1 MLYIVNK
8 KGDVLRNCLETV
20 STDDVILLIES
31 AVYAAVNKAQ
41 SSVFSER
48 ISGVVIYALLPDM
61 QARGIDVARC
71 YEHIQYVDYAGF
83 IDLVEQ
89 NNPVRSC
96 C

>member
-8 KGDVLRNCLETV
+8 HADVLIDCLERA
-20 STDDVILLIES
+20 SIKDVILLIEG
-31 AVYAAVNKAQ
+31 AVYAAVNKPQ
-41 SSVFSER
+41 PSVLSEQ
-48 ISGVVIYALLPDM
+48 IGGVAMYALLPDM

-71 YEHIQYVDYAGF
+71 YEHIHYVDYAGF
-83 IDLVEQ
+83 VELVEE

>member
-8 KGDVLRNCLETV
+8 KGDALINCIDTV
-20 STDDVILLIES
+20 SVDDVILLIEG
-31 AVYAAVNKAQ
+31 AVYAALATTQ
-41 SSVFSER
+41 PSTLSER
-48 ISGVVIYALLPDM
+48 VNGVAIYALMPDM

-83 IDLVEQ
+83 IDLVEH

-96 C
+96 F

>member
-8 KGDVLRNCLETV
+8 HADVLIDCLERA
-20 STDDVILLIES
+20 STNDVILLIEG
-31 AVYAAVNKAQ
+31 AVYAAVNKPQ
-41 SSVFSER
+41 PSILSKR
-48 ISGVVIYALLPDM
+48 INGVAMYALLPDM

-71 YEHIQYVDYAGF
+71 YGHIQYVDYAGF
-83 IDLVEQ
+83 VDLVEE

>member
-8 KGDVLRNCLETV
+8 KGDALINCIDTV
-20 STDDVILLIES
+20 SVDDVILLIEG
-31 AVYAAVNKAQ
+31 AVYAALATSLPTVL
-41 SSVFSER
+41 SER
-48 ISGVVIYALLPDM
+48 INGVAIYALMPDM

-83 IDLVEQ
+83 IDLVEY

-96 C
+96 F